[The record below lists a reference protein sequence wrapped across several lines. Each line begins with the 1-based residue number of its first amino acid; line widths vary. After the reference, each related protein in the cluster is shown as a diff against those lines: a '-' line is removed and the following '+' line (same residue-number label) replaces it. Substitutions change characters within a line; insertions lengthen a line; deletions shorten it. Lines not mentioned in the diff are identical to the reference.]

1 MNQLLELREWLEL
14 QCKTGNPISCA
25 EILNKIDEVLEFDED
40 IEELLVTSCYEME

>member
-1 MNQLLELREWLEL
+1 MKQILELREWVEL

-25 EILNKIDEVLEFDED
+25 EILNKIDEVLELD

>member
-1 MNQLLELREWLEL
+1 MKQLLELREWVEL

-25 EILNKIDEVLEFDED
+25 EILNKIDEVLESD

>member
-1 MNQLLELREWLEL
+1 MKQLLKLREWVEL

-25 EILNKIDEVLEFDED
+25 EILNKIDEVLELD

>member
-1 MNQLLELREWLEL
+1 MKQLLKLREWLEL

-25 EILNKIDEVLEFDED
+25 EILNKIDEVLELD